1 MGFFKKALHTMSH
14 KKGKKTF
21 HFNGLALM
29 QNMSLCIP
37 ISKTHFIKFP
47 NTRTSMNGKDQNT
60 SQGKEGLKQK
70 LLHTVLK
77 CST

>member
-1 MGFFKKALHTMSH
+1 
-14 KKGKKTF
+14 
-21 HFNGLALM
+21 M

-37 ISKTHFIKFP
+37 ISKTHFIKFH

-60 SQGKEGLKQK
+60 SQGKEGLEQK
-70 LLHTVLK
+70 LLHTVPK